1 MNFEPNIALLDKK
14 TDTDNIL
21 KIDIK
26 EVDMEE
32 EFL

>member
-1 MNFEPNIALLDKK
+1 MNFESNMALLDKK